1 MFFRKKDKTPK
12 NFKIDEL
19 KFLSDEA
26 KNAFNIL
33 EITETSQLVGKEG
46 DNFYLDYCVESG
58 DVADKVILYEM
69 RTAVYFA
76 KTPKPEE
83 KKLRWWY
90 WKDNNTENEDLI
102 ENDNI

>member
-33 EITETSQLVGKEG
+33 EITETSQLVGKREII
-46 DNFYLDYCVESG
+46 S
-58 DVADKVILYEM
+58 IST
-69 RTAVYFA
+69 TASRAVMLPIRLFSM
-76 KTPKPEE
+76 K
-83 KKLRWWY
+83 
-90 WKDNNTENEDLI
+90 
-102 ENDNI
+102 

>member
-33 EITETSQLVGKEG
+33 
-46 DNFYLDYCVESG
+46 
-58 DVADKVILYEM
+58 
-69 RTAVYFA
+69 
-76 KTPKPEE
+76 
-83 KKLRWWY
+83 
-90 WKDNNTENEDLI
+90 
-102 ENDNI
+102 